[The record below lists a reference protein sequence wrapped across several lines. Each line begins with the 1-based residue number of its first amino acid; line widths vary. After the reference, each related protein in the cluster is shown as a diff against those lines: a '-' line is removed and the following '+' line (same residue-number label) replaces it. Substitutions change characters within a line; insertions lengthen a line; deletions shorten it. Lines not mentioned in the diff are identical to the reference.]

1 MCLNPPTTSFKNGL
15 NIHISTFY
23 SKQLFLIAA
32 MLLPNRLY
40 IPAESL
46 GSSGCARAPRL
57 GMYALVLLTAA
68 LMPDPPDSLC
78 QMVRAILSYDSRTLR
93 SMYPCMTAEP
103 AQKIG
108 GTPIHLFQCSSMLA
122 NLSKIWTVA
131 SNHKAPDHDP
141 ETEEE
146 QTGLAKRTRHFQKG
160 IDTHWCIAVSSSRTD
175 AYRRSGDAS
184 KHGSGSLEHSPSG
197 DRASSGRAK
206 QRDWRGGKHFHECE
220 GECGGFFPRGGCRA
234 WNALGRAPRHCPD
247 DQAHRCL
254 LFHRRPSPGPSFL
267 TGTALPSPPAPQR

>member
-1 MCLNPPTTSFKNGL
+1 MSGGLQSARPLISLSGHMCLNPPTTSFKNGL

-46 GSSGCARAPRL
+46 GSSGRARAPRP
-57 GMYALVLLTAA
+57 GTHALALLTAA

-131 SNHKAPDHDP
+131 SNHKAP
-141 ETEEE
+141 
-146 QTGLAKRTRHFQKG
+146 A
-160 IDTHWCIAVSSSRTD
+160 
-175 AYRRSGDAS
+175 
-184 KHGSGSLEHSPSG
+184 
-197 DRASSGRAK
+197 
-206 QRDWRGGKHFHECE
+206 
-220 GECGGFFPRGGCRA
+220 
-234 WNALGRAPRHCPD
+234 
-247 DQAHRCL
+247 
-254 LFHRRPSPGPSFL
+254 GP
-267 TGTALPSPPAPQR
+267 

>member
-1 MCLNPPTTSFKNGL
+1 
-15 NIHISTFY
+15 
-23 SKQLFLIAA
+23 

-46 GSSGCARAPRL
+46 GSSGRARAPRP
-57 GMYALVLLTAA
+57 GTHALALLTAA

-146 QTGLAKRTRHFQKG
+146 QTGLARRTRHFKKG
-160 IDTHWCIAVSSSRTD
+160 LTHIGALQSPRAGQRHTGGAATRVNMAAAPSSIVPVATEPPAGAPNNVTGVVASIFTNVKENAAASFREVGAGLGTRWAVRRGSAPTTKRT
-175 AYRRSGDAS
+175 AAS
-184 KHGSGSLEHSPSG
+184 FSTAG
-197 DRASSGRAK
+197 
-206 QRDWRGGKHFHECE
+206 Q
-220 GECGGFFPRGGCRA
+220 
-234 WNALGRAPRHCPD
+234 ALGRA
-247 DQAHRCL
+247 
-254 LFHRRPSPGPSFL
+254 F
-267 TGTALPSPPAPQR
+267 